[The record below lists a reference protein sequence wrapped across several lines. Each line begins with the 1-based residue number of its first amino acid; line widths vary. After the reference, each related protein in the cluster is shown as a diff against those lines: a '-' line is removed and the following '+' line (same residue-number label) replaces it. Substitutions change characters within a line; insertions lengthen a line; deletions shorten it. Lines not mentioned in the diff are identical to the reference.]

1 MATYE
6 LPLNSA
12 TVSAQGKNISGRPL
26 IGPTEDMNNCGS
38 VGDGPSIL
46 IIFAY
51 FLGLASI
58 AVVAISGQFPW
69 FTLGPA
75 IVLLMVLH
83 CRRIEAKFPPK
94 VKTTEGK
101 KDSR

>member
-12 TVSAQGKNISGRPL
+12 TVSSVQGKNISGRPL
-26 IGPTEDMNNCGS
+26 SGPTEDMNNCGS
-38 VGDGPSIL
+38 VGDGPSLL

-75 IVLLMVLH
+75 IVLLMVVH

-94 VKTTEGK
+94 ASDGTGK
-101 KDSR
+101 D